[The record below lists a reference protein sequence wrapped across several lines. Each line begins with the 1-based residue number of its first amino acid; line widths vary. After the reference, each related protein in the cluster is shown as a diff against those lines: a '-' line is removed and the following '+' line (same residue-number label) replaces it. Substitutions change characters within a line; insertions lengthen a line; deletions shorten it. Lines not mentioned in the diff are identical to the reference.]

1 MKELS
6 IFIFVL
12 LMFVPPVQ
20 AHADAVIFT
29 DILDSYP
36 EVINNDHEEEHH
48 QNDSD
53 DNKNTEHHHQRA
65 GRRCRQESLPQ
76 GGLPSGM
83 CACWSLKE
91 LPGSTSTKP
100 APTSHPCSH
109 GRRTQVVW
117 KGT

>member
-29 DILDSYP
+29 DILDSHP

-53 DNKNTEHHHQRA
+53 DNKNTEHHHHCTSLGFSSA
-65 GRRCRQESLPQ
+65 LISPLATYSNLVGVIQEKKSIHFYNKMNSSSIIDIPEE
-76 GGLPSGM
+76 P
-83 CACWSLKE
+83 
-91 LPGSTSTKP
+91 P
-100 APTSHPCSH
+100 
-109 GRRTQVVW
+109 RI
-117 KGT
+117 